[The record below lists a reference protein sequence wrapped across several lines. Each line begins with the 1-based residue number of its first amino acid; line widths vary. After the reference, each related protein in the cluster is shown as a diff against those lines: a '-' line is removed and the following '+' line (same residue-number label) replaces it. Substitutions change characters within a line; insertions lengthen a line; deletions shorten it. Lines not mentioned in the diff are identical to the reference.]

1 MSSIGGVGS
10 GSGASAVGQVAW
22 SGAGAR
28 TRHAREPEPGGG
40 EPTLSRRAQFTS
52 KVLSLATSDP
62 AAAKQMVT
70 ELASAMETRAS
81 KATGAEADKVGKI
94 LDMLTK
100 AADSGDYSGL
110 AAWGKGG
117 GGSQVAQAYATTR
130 SSR

>member
-10 GSGASAVGQVAW
+10 GSGASAVGQVEW
-22 SGAGAR
+22 SSSTAR
-28 TRHAREPEPGGG
+28 TGRVCERETAGG

-70 ELASAMETRAS
+70 DLASSMQTRAS
-81 KATGAEADKVGKI
+81 KATGAEADKLGKI

-117 GGSQVAQAYATTR
+117 GGSHVAQAYATTR